1 MQAAAIPSDE
11 VQRLAALHALD
22 VLDSGPEEEFD
33 ALVRVASLVCGV
45 PVSLISLVDAE
56 RQWFKANI
64 GLPGTTE
71 TARDVAFCAHAILDD
86 EIFVVPDAAKDQRF
100 ADNPL
105 VSAAPDIR
113 FYAGAPITLS
123 DGHRVGTLCVIDR
136 KPRTLD
142 ANQREILRS
151 LALAAAQALEG
162 RRAIRDLRQV
172 SEALAKN
179 KAQLDRTSRMAQV
192 GGWELDLRTHA
203 VYWSDETCRIHGV
216 EPGFVPTLQQAIDFY
231 APETRTVIQEA
242 VARAIATG
250 QPWELES
257 PMHRRDGELIWVRAV
272 GTVEQEGGQAVRLVG
287 AFQDVTAQRKEAL
300 ELEDARERI
309 ALATESGGI
318 GIWDV
323 DLLTEIVHWDPQS
336 FRLHGFDPAV
346 GETSFALWLASLHPD
361 DRQGAEQQFRTA
373 LAQREDYAAVYRV
386 IWPDG
391 SVHHIKGFG
400 RLRCDRHGKPVRM
413 VGTNIDVTETVNRAR
428 YLEESRDRAREATQ
442 SKGQFLANMSHEIR
456 TPMNAI
462 LGMLTLLGNTALS
475 ANQHD
480 YLSKA
485 DGAARSLLSLLNDIL
500 DFSKIDAGKMELE
513 LRPFRLDRLMREL
526 AVVLSAS
533 VGSKTIEVL
542 YEIDPAIPGS
552 LLGDSMRLRQVLINL
567 AGNAIKFTSEG
578 QVLISLRSEPQPA
591 RSSMTRVRFSV
602 QDSGIGIA
610 PENQSRIFGGF
621 NQAEASTSRRFG
633 GTGLGLAISKRLVEL
648 MGGEIALVSAVGV
661 GSTFSFVLDLQQ
673 APDAVTYQSG
683 NGTSTLPTTGMQGRP
698 NRVLVVDDNA
708 LSRKLLTDV
717 MHSFGWQV
725 DAEPSGVRALER
737 LSTFALERTNPY
749 QCIYI
754 DWQMPDMN
762 GWETLHH
769 ITNLQQTWSGD
780 PPRYIMLSSN
790 SRDSLALRTQAE
802 QKIISALLVKPFT
815 ASMVMNASL
824 VQMSDSESLRRAPR
838 SSKRRLS
845 GMRVLVVEDNA
856 INQQVAEELLGF
868 EGALVSIVGD
878 GRQAVNAIA
887 SSKPQ
892 FDAVL
897 MDIQMPVMDGYAA
910 TRMIREELGL
920 AELPIIGLTANAMA
934 SDREACLQAGM
945 NDHVGKPFDVA
956 ELIAVLVRLVWP
968 TADAASLAVAPSRP
982 VVPAALTASDA
993 PEMDLPS
1000 ALARLGGKK
1009 TVYVRAATEMQRTLA
1024 HAVPDLSALLA
1035 ASDFRRAQT
1044 LLHTWKGNAGTLGLG
1059 RLAPVLANW
1068 EKQCRDPQASEDLL
1082 ANLPALE
1089 ASIASAHNALD
1100 TAVAALEHELP
1111 QTDQNYSGAVD
1122 SQHAQELLQSRLV
1135 PLLQSHDLTALQVF
1149 AELQGALDGWSQTRR
1164 DHLEN
1169 AMQALDFGQA
1179 LEICLEGG
1187 ASA

>member
-1 MQAAAIPSDE
+1 MQAAALPPDE
-11 VQRLAALHALD
+11 AERLTVLRHLD

-33 ALVRVASLVCGV
+33 ALVKVASLVCGV
-45 PVSLISLVDAE
+45 PISLISLVDAE

-71 TARDVAFCAHAILDD
+71 TPRDVAFCAHAILDD
-86 EIFVVPDAAKDQRF
+86 DLFVVGDALADRRF

-105 VSAAPDIR
+105 VASVPDIR

-136 KPRTLD
+136 QPRTLD
-142 ANQREILRS
+142 ASQREILRS
-151 LALAAAQALEG
+151 LAMAAAQALEG
-162 RRAIRDLRQV
+162 RRAIRELQKV
-172 SEALAKN
+172 SAALVKN
-179 KAQLDRTSRMAQV
+179 KELLDRTSSMAQV
-192 GGWELDLRTHA
+192 GGWELDLRTN
-203 VYWSDETCRIHGV
+203 VLYWSDETCRIHGV
-216 EPGFVPTLQQAIDFY
+216 EPGFVPTLEQAITFY
-231 APETRTVIQEA
+231 APEIRSAIQEA
-242 VARAIATG
+242 VAHAIATG

-257 PMHRRDGELIWVRAV
+257 PMLRQNGERIWVRAV
-272 GTVEQEGGQAVRLVG
+272 GSVEQEGGQAVRLVG
-287 AFQDVTAQRKEAL
+287 AFQDVTAQRKETL
-300 ELEDARERI
+300 ELEDARERV

-323 DLLTEIVHWDPQS
+323 DLLTHVVHWDPQS
-336 FRLHGFDPAV
+336 FRLHGCDPAL

-361 DRQGAEQQFRTA
+361 DRHDSEQTFRTS
-373 LAQREDYAAVYRV
+373 LAHREDYAAVYRV
-386 IWPDG
+386 VWPDG

-400 RLRCDRHGKPVRM
+400 RLRCDSKGQPVRM

-475 ANQHD
+475 GNQHD

-485 DGAARSLLSLLNDIL
+485 DGAARSLLALLNDIL

-526 AVVLSAS
+526 AVVLSAN

-542 YEIDPAIPGS
+542 YEIDPTIPGS

-567 AGNAIKFTSEG
+567 AGNAIKFTSVG
-578 QVLISLRSEPQPA
+578 QVLISLKSEPQPA
-591 RSSMTRVRFSV
+591 ESGLTRVHFSV

-610 PENQSRIFGGF
+610 SENQTRIFGGF

-648 MGGEIALVSAVGV
+648 MGGEIRLVSAVGA
-661 GSTFSFVLDLQQ
+661 GSTFSFALDMLQ
-673 APDAVTYQSG
+673 AAYAGPSLSG
-683 NGTSTLPTTGMQGRP
+683 KVANATLSQP

-708 LSRKLLTDV
+708 VSRKLLTYM

-725 DAEPSGVRALER
+725 DAEPSGAKALER
-737 LSTFALERTNPY
+737 LATFALELTNPY

-754 DWQMPDMN
+754 DWQMPEMN

-769 ITNLQQTWSGD
+769 LTNLHQRWSGD
-780 PPRYIMLSSN
+780 PPRYIMLTSN
-790 SRDSLALRTQAE
+790 SRDSLAQRTQGE
-802 QKIISALLVKPFT
+802 QRLVSALLVKPFT
-815 ASMVMNASL
+815 ASMVMNASM
-824 VQMSDSESLRRAPR
+824 VQLSDSESVRRAPR

-878 GRQAVNAIA
+878 GRQAVNAI
-887 SSKPQ
+887 SSAKTQ

-897 MDIQMPVMDGYAA
+897 MDVQMPVMDGYAA
-910 TRMIREELGL
+910 TRVIRDELGL
-920 AELPIIGLTANAMA
+920 LKLPIIGLTANAMA
-934 SDREACLQAGM
+934 SDREACLNAGM
-945 NDHVGKPFDVA
+945 DDHVGKPFDVS

-968 TADAASLAVAPSRP
+968 EGDAASLPVALPRP
-982 VVPAALTASDA
+982 VVHAALAASDA

-1009 TVYVRAATEMQRTLA
+1009 SVYVRAATEMQRTLT
-1024 HAVPDLSALLA
+1024 HAVHDLSALLA
-1035 ASDFRRAQT
+1035 AGDFKRAQT

-1059 RLAPVLANW
+1059 RLTPVLTSW
-1068 EKQCRDPQASEDLL
+1068 EKQCRDPHATDQLL
-1082 ANLPALE
+1082 ANVPALE
-1089 ASIASAHNALD
+1089 ASIASAQSALD

-1111 QTDQNYSGAVD
+1111 KPALNRSDAVD
-1122 SQHAQELLQSRLV
+1122 SQHAQELLQTRLV
-1135 PLLQSHDLTALQVF
+1135 PLLQAHDLSALQVF
-1149 AELQGALDGWSQTRR
+1149 AELQGALDGWSQTRLDR
-1164 DHLEN
+1164 LEN
-1169 AMQALDFGQA
+1169 AMQALDFTEA
-1179 LEICLEGG
+1179 LEICLEDS
-1187 ASA
+1187 ASV